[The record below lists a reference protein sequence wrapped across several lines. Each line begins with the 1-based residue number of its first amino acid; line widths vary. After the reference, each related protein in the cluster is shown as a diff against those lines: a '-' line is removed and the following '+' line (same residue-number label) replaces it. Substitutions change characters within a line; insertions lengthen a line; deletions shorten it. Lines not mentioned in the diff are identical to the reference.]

1 MDQTCISLKADGVR
15 CAHRRDSRRPIAVCG
30 VHWNVYKDVVEQRGV
45 EYALQVIEE
54 YNGRKRRGREA
65 REARGERAI
74 QRLDFEA
81 EAYQRE
87 LIRLAADIVR
97 DAIDGRLVDLRFE
110 ANQAPRPPA
119 VPPRRAPVPEMAI
132 FAQDRQNVHTTTAVN
147 QMKKM
152 LEVILK
158 IPVPEDYCWNMRRCS
173 KTPGEIIAACE
184 LSIAASRTMM
194 DKYTL
199 DTVIYEMEAG
209 IYGRVLDCV
218 WQYIKSSPD
227 KIDLCK
233 ILRTEMEDNIGMC
246 EQGNL
251 TRLTNILAGYLDG
264 VGGKESHA
272 EMLGREFPRL
282 WDIDNEDERVA
293 EGNRIL
299 DKVGVTDRTMR
310 DEWIQSLY

>member
-1 MDQTCISLKADGVR
+1 MDQTCISFKADGVR

-30 VHWNVYKDVVEQRGV
+30 VHWNVYKDEVEQRGV

-65 REARGERAI
+65 REARGEH
-74 QRLDFEA
+74 
-81 EAYQRE
+81 AYQRD

-97 DAIDGRLVDLRFE
+97 DAIDGRLVGLRFE
-110 ANQAPRPPA
+110 ANQAPRAPA
-119 VPPRRAPVPEMAI
+119 VPPQRAPVPVPEMAI

-158 IPVPEDYCWNMRRCS
+158 IPVPEHYRWNMRRCS

-199 DTVIYEMEAG
+199 DTVIYEMGDG

-299 DKVGVTDRTMR
+299 DKVGVTDRIVR
-310 DEWIQSLY
+310 NEWIQSLY

>member
-1 MDQTCISLKADGVR
+1 
-15 CAHRRDSRRPIAVCG
+15 
-30 VHWNVYKDVVEQRGV
+30 VYKDTVEQHGV
-45 EYALQVIEE
+45 EYALQVIDTD
-54 YNGRKRRGREA
+54 NNRRARGREA
-65 REARGERAI
+65 REARGERAR

-97 DAIDGRLVDLRFE
+97 DAIDGRLGGLRLE
-110 ANQAPRPPA
+110 MNQAPRAPAMPPQ
-119 VPPRRAPVPEMAI
+119 RAPVPEMAR
-132 FAQDRQNVHTTTAVN
+132 FAQDRQNVHTSTAVN

-158 IPVPEDYCWNMRRCS
+158 IPVPEEYRWNMRRCS

-184 LSIAASRTMM
+184 LSIDASRTMM

-199 DTVIYEMEAG
+199 DTVIYEMGAG
-209 IYGRVLDCV
+209 IYGRVLDGV

-227 KIDLCK
+227 KSDLCK
-233 ILRTEMEDNIGMC
+233 ILTTEMEDNIGMC

-272 EMLGREFPRL
+272 ELLGRAFPKL
-282 WDIDNEDERVA
+282 FDIDDEDERVA
-293 EGNRIL
+293 EGNKIL
-299 DKVGVTDRTMR
+299 DKVGVTDRTVR
-310 DEWIQSLY
+310 NEWIQSLY